1 MGRKPLSDTSDEN
14 TESMELVAQS
24 VEAKAARKQ
33 EINARFLEEGE
44 SYNLTVCL
52 EKARM
57 YQDQMASGMLGLGAQ
72 LLLLKANEEHGNFM
86 AAVEELGL
94 SYRSANYAMNAAL
107 KFGKVQTSATFEGIG
122 KEKIRI
128 LTVLDDEKAKDLV
141 NGEEVDG
148 LGDLDDVAKMTV
160 RELKKAV
167 RELRNER
174 TKLQEEHEKKLE
186 AVEKVVGQKE
196 SKISELEMELAGR
209 QPPTKEQ
216 LAQTALDGLKAP
228 IMREL
233 AAANEALRSCRQIVA
248 QAQKI
253 EGVNVDQLTAFSEQC
268 NDLFQL
274 LDDSYQDFC
283 QDMEYIRP
291 TKQEA

>member
-1 MGRKPLSDTSDEN
+1 
-14 TESMELVAQS
+14 MELAAKQQNEKEMS
-24 VEAKAARKQ
+24 VQ
-33 EINARFLEEGE
+33 EIDSMYLPDGE
-44 SYNLTVCL
+44 SYNLFVCMSRA
-52 EKARM
+52 KDA
-57 YQDQMASGMLGLGAQ
+57 
-72 LLLLKANEEHGNFM
+72 
-86 AAVEELGL
+86 EELAGRAFIEL
-94 SYRSANYAMNAAL
+94 GQQLALIKAHESSEQFHAAMDSLNISWRTANYAMAAAR
-107 KFGKVQTSATFEGIG
+107 KFSNSQTFANLNRASLIA
-122 KEKIRI
+122 
-128 LTVLDDEKAKDLV
+128 LTVLDDDDAQDLV

-148 LGDLDDVAKMTV
+148 LGDIDDVAKMTV
-160 RELKKAV
+160 RELKKAL
-167 RELRNER
+167 RELRNEH
-174 TKLQEEHEKKLE
+174 TKQLE
-186 AVEKVVGQKE
+186 AVEEVVRRKE
-196 SKISELEMELAGR
+196 GKISELEMELAGR

-253 EGVNVDQLTAFSEQC
+253 EGVNVDQLTSFSEQC

-283 QDMEYIRP
+283 QDMEYIHP

>member
-1 MGRKPLSDTSDEN
+1 MGRKPLSDISDEN

-24 VEAKAARKQ
+24 VEAKASKKQ
-33 EINARFLEEGE
+33 EINTRFLEEGE
-44 SYNLTVCL
+44 TYNLMVYL
-52 EKARM
+52 EKAKM
-57 YQDQMASGMLGLGAQ
+57 YQEQMASGMLGLGAQ
-72 LLLLKANEEHGNFM
+72 LLLLKANEAHGNFL
-86 AAVEELGL
+86 AAIEELGL
-94 SYRSANYAMNAAL
+94 AERSARYAMEAAL
-107 KFGKVQTSATFEGIG
+107 KFGNRQTSADLNILG
-122 KEKIRI
+122 KEKIRA
-128 LTVLDDEKAKDLV
+128 LTVLDDDDAQDLV
-141 NGEEVDG
+141 NGDEVDG
-148 LGDLDDVAKMTV
+148 LGDIDDVAKMTV
-160 RELKKAV
+160 RELKKAL

-174 TKLQEEHEKKLE
+174 TKTQNEHEKQLE
-186 AVEKVVGQKE
+186 AVEEVVRRKE
-196 SKISELEMELAGR
+196 GKISELEMELAGK
-209 QPPTKEQ
+209 QPPTKEE

>member
-1 MGRKPLSDTSDEN
+1 MGRKPLTDTTSEEAQAMD
-14 TESMELVAQS
+14 LVAQS
-24 VEAKAARKQ
+24 VNAKENRKL
-33 EINARFLEEGE
+33 EINSRFLETGE
-44 SYNLTVCL
+44 TYNLHVCM

-72 LLLLKANEEHGNFM
+72 LLLMKENEVHGNFM
-86 AAVEELGL
+86 AAIEQLGL
-94 SYRSANYAMNAAL
+94 SVRSADYAMAAAD
-107 KFGKVQTSATFEGIG
+107 KFGNSPTLANLGSSKLKA
-122 KEKIRI
+122 
-128 LTVLDDEKAKDLV
+128 LTVLDDDSVAHLAE
-141 NGEEVDG
+141 GEEVEG
-148 LGDLDDVAKMTV
+148 LGTADDIAKMS
-160 RELKKAV
+160 V
-167 RELRNER
+167 RELRAALRKEKQERQEER
-174 TKLQEEHEKKLE
+174 TALEE
-186 AVEKVVGQKE
+186 VVRKKE
-196 SKISELEMELAGR
+196 STISELEMEAAGR

-291 TKQEA
+291 TKQGA

>member
-1 MGRKPLSDTSDEN
+1 MGRKPLSDISDEN

-24 VEAKAARKQ
+24 VEAKASKKQ
-33 EINARFLEEGE
+33 EINTRFLEEGE
-44 SYNLTVCL
+44 TYNLMVCL
-52 EKARM
+52 EKAKM
-57 YQDQMASGMLGLGAQ
+57 YQEQMASGMLGLGAQ
-72 LLLLKANEEHGNFM
+72 LLLLKANEAHGNFL
-86 AAVEELGL
+86 AAIEELGL
-94 SYRSANYAMNAAL
+94 AERSARYAMEAAL
-107 KFGKVQTSATFEGIG
+107 KFGNRQTSADLNILG
-122 KEKIRI
+122 KEKIRA
-128 LTVLDDEKAKDLV
+128 LTVLDDDDAQDLV
-141 NGEEVDG
+141 NGDEVDG
-148 LGDLDDVAKMTV
+148 LGDIDDVAKMTV
-160 RELKKAV
+160 RELKKAL

-174 TKLQEEHEKKLE
+174 TKTQNEHEKQLE
-186 AVEKVVGQKE
+186 AVEEVVRRKE
-196 SKISELEMELAGR
+196 GKISELEMELAGR

>member
-1 MGRKPLSDTSDEN
+1 MGRKPLSDISDEN

-24 VEAKAARKQ
+24 VEAKASKKQ
-33 EINARFLEEGE
+33 EINTRFLEEGE
-44 SYNLTVCL
+44 TYNLMVCL
-52 EKARM
+52 EKAKM
-57 YQDQMASGMLGLGAQ
+57 YQEQMASGMLGLGAQ
-72 LLLLKANEEHGNFM
+72 LLLLKANEAHGNFL
-86 AAVEELGL
+86 AAIEELGL
-94 SYRSANYAMNAAL
+94 AERSARYAMEAAL
-107 KFGKVQTSATFEGIG
+107 KFGNRQTSADLNILG
-122 KEKIRI
+122 KEKIRA
-128 LTVLDDEKAKDLV
+128 LTVLDDDDAQDLV
-141 NGEEVDG
+141 NGDEVDG
-148 LGDLDDVAKMTV
+148 LGDIDDVAKMTV
-160 RELKKAV
+160 RELKKAL

-174 TKLQEEHEKKLE
+174 TKTQNEHEKQLE
-186 AVEKVVGQKE
+186 AVEEVVRRKE
-196 SKISELEMELAGR
+196 GKISELEMELAGK
-209 QPPTKEQ
+209 QPPTKEE

-291 TKQEA
+291 TKQDA

>member
-1 MGRKPLSDTSDEN
+1 MGRKPLTDTTSEEAQAMD
-14 TESMELVAQS
+14 LVAQS
-24 VEAKAARKQ
+24 VNAKENRKL
-33 EINARFLEEGE
+33 EINSRFLETGE
-44 SYNLTVCL
+44 TYNLHVCM

-72 LLLLKANEEHGNFM
+72 LLLMKENEVHGNFM
-86 AAVEELGL
+86 AAIEQLGL
-94 SYRSANYAMNAAL
+94 SVRSADYAMAAAD
-107 KFGKVQTSATFEGIG
+107 KFGNSPTLANLGSSKLKA
-122 KEKIRI
+122 
-128 LTVLDDEKAKDLV
+128 LTVLDDDSVAHLAE
-141 NGEEVDG
+141 GEEVEG
-148 LGDLDDVAKMTV
+148 HGTADDIAKMS
-160 RELKKAV
+160 V
-167 RELRNER
+167 RELRAALRKEKQERQEER
-174 TKLQEEHEKKLE
+174 TALEE
-186 AVEKVVGQKE
+186 VVRKKE
-196 SKISELEMELAGR
+196 STISELEMEVAGR